1 MGTRTSASPSG
12 SSSQTSLS
20 MKWPS
25 TSPITSSCC
34 RANTSPAACPPKATW
49 ADISFHHEY
58 LEGSFICREKP
69 FPRAYDVRRYPFQRE
84 VSRNALKN
92 PHQAT
97 PPPRAIPPFVG
108 AVGTSPP
115 LHRQTASL
123 LPPSS
128 WTKPP
133 PGNPVISSAR
143 LRLLRITL
151 PCPGSVPSALIL

>member
-108 AVGTSPP
+108 AVGTRPP
-115 LHRQTASL
+115 LLRQTASL
-123 LPPSS
+123 LPTFLLDQTSAGQSGDFLSPPSPS
-128 WTKPP
+128 CGSPFLAP
-133 PGNPVISSAR
+133 AR
-143 LRLLRITL
+143 FRPL
-151 PCPGSVPSALIL
+151 